1 MNCNLEYDSWKVRW
15 FLIDNLVNKRVR
27 DGVCTVDCTV
37 VHKDICWYGKGRML
51 DWMLMIFGNLEWFR
65 MI

>member
-27 DGVCTVDCTV
+27 DEFVPLIVPLCIKIYVDMV
-37 VHKDICWYGKGRML
+37 KGECWIGC
-51 DWMLMIFGNLEWFR
+51 
-65 MI
+65 